1 MKFSILFLFSLI
13 IFACSSNSSTTNQI
27 DNSISQTPTP
37 ATEQTKNTEIK
48 TPTLATEQTKNTEIK
63 TPTPSTQQAKKTEIK
78 TPTLATEQTK
88 KTKIKTPTLA
98 TEQTKNNNSEDVI
111 SYIRNQI
118 FKAMNNGTL
127 NSLDPSKLCANIHP
141 DKINSCISSATT
153 QIKNAMGMPGNMPN
167 SNQQSIAPALSQT
180 EKSLPNISYF
190 AKNKS
195 DRFFVDFKDIVA
207 GHPYVGAR
215 SPRPHNDAQV
225 YFSNTDSRWANA
237 KKPSDYPPIYAVADG
252 YINLPQLSFY
262 NVVDHSDSNPTWWH
276 VAYGF
281 TLKIAQEDN
290 NYVEFI
296 YQMEPYMI
304 PDIVGKPKDFFKQF
318 ILVKNGQFVKKGD
331 ILGYMY
337 VPSFNEMVGSKGASS
352 HIAFSLIKQPKT
364 VFVPAIFSEEVVK
377 QFADI
382 YRNPTE
388 GWESKSFGFDWKRGR
403 GLPDGMGWMIS
414 GEENPFGNNPL
425 DVLLFDGIVD
435 SQLDS
440 RAMVYPKDLGFKSDK
455 LLYSKYGW
463 GDTIIEN
470 VSINEDWQFLFSGIG
485 GPMKVVFKSKENG
498 KFRESKV
505 LELRSGQNFD
515 LTHKNNFLGNTSEFS
530 IIITDPNN
538 WGWSLA
544 FANKKAEFTAP
555 GSTRDISP
563 KCPPGCPVS
572 PNPYKLKK

>member
-1 MKFSILFLFSLI
+1 MNFMKFSILFLLSLI
-13 IFACSSNSSTTNQI
+13 IFACSSDSSTTNQI
-27 DNSISQTPTP
+27 DNSVSQT
-37 ATEQTKNTEIK
+37 QTSNNI
-48 TPTLATEQTKNTEIK
+48 EIK
-63 TPTPSTQQAKKTEIK
+63 TPTPANEQTKKTEIKVPTPANEQTKKTEIK
-78 TPTLATEQTK
+78 TPTPAN
-88 KTKIKTPTLA
+88 
-98 TEQTKNNNSEDVI
+98 EQTKNNNSEDVI
-111 SYIRNQI
+111 SYISNQI

-127 NSLDPSKLCANIHP
+127 NNLDPSKLCANIHP
-141 DKINSCISSATT
+141 DKINNCIRTATT
-153 QIKNAMGMPGNMPN
+153 QIQNAMGIPVGMAN
-167 SNQQSIAPALSQT
+167 SNQQSISPTSKS
-180 EKSLPNISYF
+180 EKSLPNITYF

-195 DRFFVDFKDIVA
+195 DRFLVDFEDIVA

-225 YFSNTDSRWANA
+225 YFSNTDPRWVNA

-262 NVVDHSDSNPTWWH
+262 NVVDHSDSDPAWWH

-281 TLKIAQEDN
+281 TLKIAQDNN

-304 PDIVGKPKDFFKQF
+304 PDIIGKPKDFFKQF

-352 HIAFSLIKQPKT
+352 HIAFSLIKQPRT

-382 YRNPTE
+382 YRNPKE
-388 GWESKSFGFDWKRGR
+388 GWDSKSFGFDWKRAR
-403 GLPDGMGWMIS
+403 GLPDGMGWMLS
-414 GEENPFGNNPL
+414 GEENPFGSNIL

-440 RAMVYPKDLGFKSDK
+440 RAMVYPKDLGFKSGN

-463 GDTIIEN
+463 GNTIIEN
-470 VSINEDWQFLFSGIG
+470 ISISEDWQFLFSGIG
-485 GPMKVVFKSKENG
+485 GPMKVVFKSEENG
-498 KFRESKV
+498 KSRESKV
-505 LELRSGQNFD
+505 LELRSGQNFN
-515 LTHKNNFLGNTSEFS
+515 LTHKNNFLGSTSKFS

-544 FANKKAEFTAP
+544 FANKEAEFTAP

>member
-1 MKFSILFLFSLI
+1 MKFSILFLLSLI
-13 IFACSSNSSTTNQI
+13 ICACSSDSSTTNQI
-27 DNSISQTPTP
+27 DNSVSQT
-37 ATEQTKNTEIK
+37 QTSNNI
-48 TPTLATEQTKNTEIK
+48 EIK
-63 TPTPSTQQAKKTEIK
+63 TPTPAPEQAKTIAIK
-78 TPTLATEQTK
+78 PTTPTPDQA
-88 KTKIKTPTLA
+88 KTIAIKPTTPTPDQAKTTAIKPA
-98 TEQTKNNNSEDVI
+98 TPTPDQAKTTNSEDLI

-118 FKAMNNGTL
+118 FNAINNGTL
-127 NSLDPSKLCANIHP
+127 NNLDPSKLCANIDS

-153 QIKNAMGMPGNMPN
+153 QIQNAMGMPVGMAN
-167 SNQQSIAPALSQT
+167 SNQKSIPPTSKS
-180 EKSLPNISYF
+180 EKSLPNITYF

-195 DRFFVDFKDIVA
+195 DRFLVDFEDIVA

-225 YFSNTDSRWANA
+225 YFSNTDPRWVNA
-237 KKPSDYPPIYAVADG
+237 KKPSDYPPVYAVADG

-262 NVVDHSDSNPTWWH
+262 NVVDHSDSDPAWWH

-281 TLKIAQEDN
+281 TLKIAQENN

-304 PDIVGKPKDFFKQF
+304 PDIIGKPKDFFKQF

-337 VPSFNEMVGSKGASS
+337 VPSFNEMVGSEGASS
-352 HIAFSLIKQPKT
+352 HIAFSLIKQPRT
-364 VFVPAIFSEEVVK
+364 VFVPAIFSEEVVSK
-377 QFADI
+377 FADI
-382 YRNPTE
+382 YRNPKE
-388 GWESKSFGFDWKRGR
+388 GWDSKSFGFDWKRGR
-403 GLPDGMGWMIS
+403 GLPDGMGWMLS
-414 GEENPFGNNPL
+414 GEENPFGSNIL
-425 DVLLFDGIVD
+425 DVLLLDGIAD

-463 GDTIIEN
+463 GNTIIEN
-470 VSINEDWQFLFSGIG
+470 ISIGEDWQFLFSGIG
-485 GPMKVVFKSKENG
+485 GPMKVVFKSEENG
-498 KFRESKV
+498 QYRESKV

-544 FANKKAEFTAP
+544 FANKETEFIAP

>member
-1 MKFSILFLFSLI
+1 MKLSVIFLFSLI
-13 IFACSSNSSTTNQI
+13 IFACGSNSSTTNQI
-27 DNSISQTPTP
+27 DNPISETQTSN
-37 ATEQTKNTEIK
+37 NTEIK
-48 TPTLATEQTKNTEIK
+48 PTTPAPEQAKTTVIK
-63 TPTPSTQQAKKTEIK
+63 PTTPAPEQAKTTVIKPTTPTPDQAKTTAIK
-78 TPTLATEQTK
+78 PATPTPDQA
-88 KTKIKTPTLA
+88 KTT
-98 TEQTKNNNSEDVI
+98 NSEDLV

-118 FKAMNNGTL
+118 FNAINNGTL
-127 NSLDPSKLCANIHP
+127 NNLDPSKLCANMDS
-141 DKINSCISSATT
+141 DKINSCIISATT
-153 QIKNAMGMPGNMPN
+153 QIQNAMGIPVGMAN
-167 SNQQSIAPALSQT
+167 SNQKSIPPTSKS
-180 EKSLPNISYF
+180 EKSLPNITYF

-195 DRFFVDFKDIVA
+195 DRFLVDFEDIVA

-225 YFSNTDSRWANA
+225 YFSNTDPRWVNA

-262 NVVDHSDSNPTWWH
+262 NVVDHSDSDPAWWH

-281 TLKIAQEDN
+281 TLKIAQENN

-304 PDIVGKPKDFFKQF
+304 PDIIGKPKDFFKQF

-337 VPSFNEMVGSKGASS
+337 VPSFNEMVGSEGASS
-352 HIAFSLIKQPKT
+352 HIAFSLIKQPRT
-364 VFVPAIFSEEVVK
+364 VFVPAIFSEEVVSK
-377 QFADI
+377 FADI
-382 YRNPTE
+382 YRNPKE
-388 GWESKSFGFDWKRGR
+388 GWDSKSFGFDWKRGR
-403 GLPDGMGWMIS
+403 GLPDGMGWMLS
-414 GEENPFGNNPL
+414 GEENPFGSNIL
-425 DVLLFDGIVD
+425 DVLLLDGIAD

-463 GDTIIEN
+463 GNTIIEN
-470 VSINEDWQFLFSGIG
+470 ISIGEDWQFLFSGIG
-485 GPMKVVFKSKENG
+485 GPMKVVFKSEENG
-498 KFRESKV
+498 QYRESKV

-544 FANKKAEFTAP
+544 FANKETEFIAP

>member
-1 MKFSILFLFSLI
+1 MKLSVIFLFSLI
-13 IFACSSNSSTTNQI
+13 IFACGSNSSTTNQI
-27 DNSISQTPTP
+27 DNPVSKTQTSN
-37 ATEQTKNTEIK
+37 NTEIK
-48 TPTLATEQTKNTEIK
+48 PATPAPDQAKTIAIK
-63 TPTPSTQQAKKTEIK
+63 PTTPTPDQAKTTAIK
-78 TPTLATEQTK
+78 PATPTPDQA
-88 KTKIKTPTLA
+88 KTT
-98 TEQTKNNNSEDVI
+98 NSEDLI

-118 FKAMNNGTL
+118 FNAINNGTL
-127 NSLDPSKLCANIHP
+127 NNLDPSKLCANIDS

-153 QIKNAMGMPGNMPN
+153 QIQNAMGMPVGMAN
-167 SNQQSIAPALSQT
+167 SNQKSIPPTSKS
-180 EKSLPNISYF
+180 EKSLPNITYF

-195 DRFFVDFKDIVA
+195 DRFLVDFEDIVA

-225 YFSNTDSRWANA
+225 YFSNTDPRWVNA
-237 KKPSDYPPIYAVADG
+237 KKPSDYPPVYAVADG

-262 NVVDHSDSNPTWWH
+262 NVVDHSDSDPAWWH

-281 TLKIAQEDN
+281 TLKIAQENN

-304 PDIVGKPKDFFKQF
+304 PDIIGKPKDFFKQF

-337 VPSFNEMVGSKGASS
+337 VPSFNEMVGSEGASS
-352 HIAFSLIKQPKT
+352 HIAFSLIKQPRT
-364 VFVPAIFSEEVVK
+364 VFVPAIFSEEVVSK
-377 QFADI
+377 FADI
-382 YRNPTE
+382 YRNPKE
-388 GWESKSFGFDWKRGR
+388 GWDSKSFGFDWKRGR
-403 GLPDGMGWMIS
+403 GLPDGMGWMLS
-414 GEENPFGNNPL
+414 GEENPFGSNIL
-425 DVLLFDGIVD
+425 DVLLLDGIAD

-463 GDTIIEN
+463 GNTIIEN
-470 VSINEDWQFLFSGIG
+470 ISIGEDWQFLFSGIG
-485 GPMKVVFKSKENG
+485 GPMKVVFKSEENG
-498 KFRESKV
+498 QYRESKV

-544 FANKKAEFTAP
+544 FANKETEFIAP

>member
-1 MKFSILFLFSLI
+1 MKLSVIFLFSLI
-13 IFACSSNSSTTNQI
+13 IFACGSNSSTTNQI
-27 DNSISQTPTP
+27 NNPISETQTSN
-37 ATEQTKNTEIK
+37 NTEIK
-48 TPTLATEQTKNTEIK
+48 PTTSDPEQAKTTAIKPTTPAPEQAKTTAIK
-63 TPTPSTQQAKKTEIK
+63 PTTPTPEQAKTTAIKPTTLTPDQAKT
-78 TPTLATEQTK
+78 T
-88 KTKIKTPTLA
+88 
-98 TEQTKNNNSEDVI
+98 NSEDLV

-118 FKAMNNGTL
+118 FNAINNGTL
-127 NSLDPSKLCANIHP
+127 NNLDPSKLCANMDP
-141 DKINSCISSATT
+141 DKINSCIISATT
-153 QIKNAMGMPGNMPN
+153 QIQNAMGIPVGMAN
-167 SNQQSIAPALSQT
+167 SNQKSIPPTSKS
-180 EKSLPNISYF
+180 EKSLPNIAYF

-195 DRFFVDFKDIVA
+195 DRFLVDFEDIVA

-225 YFSNTDSRWANA
+225 YFSNTDPRWVNA

-262 NVVDHSDSNPTWWH
+262 NVVDHSDSDPAWWH

-281 TLKIAQEDN
+281 TLKIAQENN

-304 PDIVGKPKDFFKQF
+304 PDIIGKPKDFFKQF

-337 VPSFNEMVGSKGASS
+337 VPSFNEMVGSEGASS
-352 HIAFSLIKQPKT
+352 HIAFSLIKQPRT
-364 VFVPAIFSEEVVK
+364 VFVPAIFSEEVVSK
-377 QFADI
+377 FADI
-382 YRNPTE
+382 YRNPKE
-388 GWESKSFGFDWKRGR
+388 GWDSKSFGFDWKRGR
-403 GLPDGMGWMIS
+403 GLPDGMGWMLS
-414 GEENPFGNNPL
+414 GEENPFGSNIL
-425 DVLLFDGIVD
+425 DVLLLDGIAD

-463 GDTIIEN
+463 GNTIIEN
-470 VSINEDWQFLFSGIG
+470 ISIGEDWQFLFSGIG
-485 GPMKVVFKSKENG
+485 GPMKVVFKSEENG
-498 KFRESKV
+498 QYRESKV

-544 FANKKAEFTAP
+544 FANKETEFIAP